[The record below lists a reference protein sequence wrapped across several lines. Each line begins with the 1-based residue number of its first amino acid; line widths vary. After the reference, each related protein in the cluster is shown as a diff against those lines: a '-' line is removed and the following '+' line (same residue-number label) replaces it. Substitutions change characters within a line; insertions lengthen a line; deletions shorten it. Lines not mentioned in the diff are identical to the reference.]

1 MNRKSFENIIAWK
14 KARLLAEFIYKHFRL
29 SKDYGFRDQI
39 QRAAVSVMNNI
50 AEGSERYGA
59 KEFRRFLYIA
69 KGSSGEVRSMLI
81 LAKDL
86 NFLEETVSK
95 TGQDLAHEISL
106 ILGGLIKTLASRAS

>member
-1 MNRKSFENIIAWK
+1 
-14 KARLLAEFIYKHFRL
+14 
-29 SKDYGFRDQI
+29 
-39 QRAAVSVMNNI
+39 
-50 AEGSERYGA
+50 
-59 KEFRRFLYIA
+59 
-69 KGSSGEVRSMLI
+69 MLI